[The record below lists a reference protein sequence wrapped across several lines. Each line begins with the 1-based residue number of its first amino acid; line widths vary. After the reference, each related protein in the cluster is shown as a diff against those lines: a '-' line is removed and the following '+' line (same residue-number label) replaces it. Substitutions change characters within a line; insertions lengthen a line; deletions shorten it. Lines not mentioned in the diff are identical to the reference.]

1 MCYSVVTITCAPSAA
16 LQGQCTLGS
25 WSALV
30 LWQRLCFPTP
40 VYLHVEYNLLLSFA
54 AQGTSAYLEKKKLL
68 QKEAKKQSQK
78 ASKQRQNSCKLMH
91 YLSQHGHDLNS
102 QPQDACSVN
111 LSDDEPDVAPAA
123 LALQP
128 VSRAPVVAAS
138 ADAVSCKAAGTANDA
153 AAQGQQSAASAVPSA
168 VIDPEAAAAA
178 AAAPP
183 FSLPE
188 AVTIEPADLL
198 QLQWPDMLA
207 HPAAVLIPA
216 TCPSAAGQL
225 PPELRA
231 EAAHK
236 LPEETSAVSV
246 PEDASADIAAAGSAP
261 PEVTVAGHVQ
271 VPELQWPG
279 LSAHPAAATTLADL
293 PILPGRL
300 QPELQAEAAYGADSV
315 SKCGGQ
321 DVSSSQQ
328 LTSAE
333 VDRVLSPEQDIWPQ
347 GADEADPG
355 DIASM
360 AHGASQQ
367 ASIMMGSLQVLP

>member
-1 MCYSVVTITCAPSAA
+1 M
-16 LQGQCTLGS
+16 
-25 WSALV
+25 
-30 LWQRLCFPTP
+30 
-40 VYLHVEYNLLLSFA
+40 
-54 AQGTSAYLEKKKLL
+54 
-68 QKEAKKQSQK
+68 
-78 ASKQRQNSCKLMH
+78 
-91 YLSQHGHDLNS
+91 
-102 QPQDACSVN
+102 
-111 LSDDEPDVAPAA
+111 
-123 LALQP
+123 
-128 VSRAPVVAAS
+128 VAAS
-138 ADAVSCKAAGTANDA
+138 ADGGTPADAVSCKAAGTANDA

-178 AAAPP
+178 AGAAPP

-216 TCPSAAGQL
+216 TCPSAAGRL

-246 PEDASADIAAAGSAP
+246 PEDDSADIAAAGSAL

-279 LSAHPAAATTLADL
+279 LSAHPAAAIVPADL

-300 QPELQAEAAYGADSV
+300 QPELQAEAAYGAVQV
-315 SKCGGQ
+315 SKCGGP

-367 ASIMMGSLQVLP
+367 ASIMIGSLQVLP